1 MATRTIVQKPR
12 MSFWQIFNMSFGF
25 LGIQFGFALQTG
37 NASRILQ
44 TFGADVENLSLFW
57 LAAPITGMIIQ
68 PILGHYSDRTWNRL
82 GRRRPYFLTGAILS
96 GVALF
101 FMPNSSILAL
111 AFIPPIVVGAG
122 MLMIMD
128 ASFNVAM
135 EPFRALVADNL
146 PDSQHNDGF
155 SMQTCLIGVG
165 AVIGSWLPYVFANWL
180 GIAKTAAPGHV
191 PNNLLFSFYIGG
203 IVLIAS
209 ILWTVIRTKE
219 YPPEEYAKFHEEE
232 VEVKEKKSGIAEIF
246 SDLGHMPKTM
256 KQLGIVQFFS
266 WFALFSM
273 WVYTTPA
280 IADHVYHIKAGDTS
294 SEAYNNAGN
303 WVGVL
308 FGIYNVVSAIYALL
322 LPKIVL
328 KSSRKK
334 THAFSLTMGGLGL
347 ISIFFIQNDYLL
359 ILPMIGIGLAW
370 GSILAMPYAIL
381 SSSIPARKIGVYMG
395 IFNFFITFPQIVNGI
410 SGKFLMKYV
419 FSDHAIYGL
428 IMAGMFMFLGCRI
441 CFICTGWQKNPNNRN
456 TSDSGALNLNC
467 KINSFKLHNYRF

>member
-1 MATRTIVQKPR
+1 MEIRSIVQKPR
-12 MSFWQIFNMSFGF
+12 LSFWQIFNMSFGF

-68 PILGHYSDRTWNRL
+68 PIIGHYSDRTWTRL

-96 GVALF
+96 GLALF
-101 FMPNSSILAL
+101 FMPNSSMLAAL
-111 AFIPPIVVGAG
+111 IPPIIVGAG

-165 AVIGSWLPYVFANWL
+165 AVIGSWLPYVFGNWF
-180 GIAKTAAPGHV
+180 GIAKTAAKGHV
-191 PNNLLFSFYIGG
+191 PDNLLFSFYVGG
-203 IVLIAS
+203 IVLILS
-209 ILWTVIRTKE
+209 ILWTVIKTKE
-219 YPPEEYAKFHEEE
+219 YPPAEYATFHEEE
-232 VEVKEKKSGIAEIF
+232 VEVKEKKSGIFEIF
-246 SDLGHMPKTM
+246 SDLVNMPKAM
-256 KQLGIVQFFS
+256 KQLGVVQFFS

-280 IADHVYHIKAGDTS
+280 IADHVYHIKPGDTS

-308 FGIYNVVSAIYALL
+308 FGVYNVVSAIYALL
-322 LPKIVL
+322 LPSIVR
-328 KSSRKK
+328 KTSRKK

-347 ISIFFIQNDYLL
+347 ISIFFIHNEYLL
-359 ILPMIGIGLAW
+359 ILSMVGIGLAW

-410 SGKFLMKYV
+410 SGKLLVKYV
-419 FSDHAIYGL
+419 FNGHAIYGL
-428 IMAGMFMFLGCRI
+428 VMAGMFMILAAISVLFVQDG
-441 CFICTGWQKNPNNRN
+441 K
-456 TSDSGALNLNC
+456 
-467 KINSFKLHNYRF
+467 KIQIIETP